1 MMKLLEFDYMIK
13 YKKGSQNLVADALSR
28 KYVLPSWVLHVQASY
43 IHDPKCR
50 QLLQEI
56 AIKDDSHPPYTLTTG
71 ILRYKNRIIIGAS
84 TDLKQKIFH
93 SVHASSF
100 GGHSGQRLTYHRLK
114 QVFLWPD
121 MKQFIDE
128 NINQCPV
135 CQISKTERLPYPG
148 LLQPL
153 NIPKR
158 KWGEISMDFV
168 EGLPKS
174 HGKDVIILVIVD
186 RLKKYAHF
194 LPMSHPY
201 SVHTGKVVHRK
212 YLQTTQHAG
221 SDSLRSRP
229 DIYQQNVA

>member
-71 ILRYKNRIIIGAS
+71 ILRYKNIIIIGAS

-114 QVFLWPD
+114 
-121 MKQFIDE
+121 
-128 NINQCPV
+128 
-135 CQISKTERLPYPG
+135 
-148 LLQPL
+148 
-153 NIPKR
+153 
-158 KWGEISMDFV
+158 
-168 EGLPKS
+168 
-174 HGKDVIILVIVD
+174 
-186 RLKKYAHF
+186 
-194 LPMSHPY
+194 
-201 SVHTGKVVHRK
+201 
-212 YLQTTQHAG
+212 
-221 SDSLRSRP
+221 
-229 DIYQQNVA
+229 